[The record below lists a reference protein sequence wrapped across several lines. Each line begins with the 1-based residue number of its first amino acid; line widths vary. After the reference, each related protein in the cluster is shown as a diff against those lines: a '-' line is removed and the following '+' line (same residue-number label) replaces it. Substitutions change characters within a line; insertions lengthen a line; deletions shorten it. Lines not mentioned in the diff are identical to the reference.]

1 MPASL
6 NPIAGARLQPRH
18 TVPPM
23 EEPSPPGVPPDLP
36 LPPEEDP
43 PPPPVEPPMAGAAGR
58 YCLSS

>member
-6 NPIAGARLQPRH
+6 NLIAGARLRPRH

-23 EEPSPPGVPPDLP
+23 DEPAPPGVPPDLP

-43 PPPPVEPPMAGAAGR
+43 TPPPVEPPVACAPAR
-58 YCLSS
+58 YCFNS